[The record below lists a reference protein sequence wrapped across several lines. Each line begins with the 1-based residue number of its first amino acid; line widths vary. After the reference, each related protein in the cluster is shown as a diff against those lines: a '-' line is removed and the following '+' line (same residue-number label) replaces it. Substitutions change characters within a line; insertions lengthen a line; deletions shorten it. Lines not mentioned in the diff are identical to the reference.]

1 MMKKILM
8 ACATLLILSL
18 QGCGPT
24 DEEARKLGFENSVEM
39 KALQKNGFKTKL
51 EYEERYKSLGF
62 SSLTEMLDLQKRGY
76 QTASSYQ
83 AAKSLKPDDFYK
95 NCKLASREAFDSSC
109 KGKKIIWKGEVVSV
123 ESAGDGVRIK
133 VLNEDGSPPVN
144 EFKIDSKSLAS
155 QGFTAATIGRLI
167 DFEGTIA
174 KQNSLYPD
182 IEPVTYFVLEQ
193 DAARDTRVAREKIQ
207 LAERERA
214 DAAKAMA
221 ELEGHLSDAEWLSGK
236 FSIEAGV
243 KCQTPVERLAK
254 FDFQWTDGTFELKFP
269 SFLVNVRSPGVL
281 TVVGDKIKFQN
292 GFGAWQ
298 HMKYFCDFDVRKKQ
312 VIDVSATPR
321 G

>member
-1 MMKKILM
+1 M
-8 ACATLLILSL
+8 
-18 QGCGPT
+18 
-24 DEEARKLGFENSVEM
+24 
-39 KALQKNGFKTKL
+39 
-51 EYEERYKSLGF
+51 
-62 SSLTEMLDLQKRGY
+62 
-76 QTASSYQ
+76 
-83 AAKSLKPDDFYK
+83 
-95 NCKLASREAFDSSC
+95 ASREAFDSSC

-123 ESAGDGVRIK
+123 ESTGDGVRIK
-133 VLNEDGSPPVN
+133 VLNEDGSPPAN

-155 QGFTAATIGRLI
+155 QGVTAAAIGRLI
-167 DFEGTIA
+167 DFEGAIE

-221 ELEGHLSDAEWLSGK
+221 ELGGHLSDAEWLSGK
-236 FSIEAGV
+236 LPIEAGV
-243 KCQTPVERLAK
+243 KCQTPVERRAK
-254 FDFQWTDGTFELKFP
+254 FDFQWTDGTFEFKFP

-298 HMKYFCDFDVRKKQ
+298 HMKYFCDFDVRKRQ